1 MKQEPY
7 FKDDI
12 LSNEEDWKS
21 EHQERGKLG
30 LYMSDVIDQKVKSST

>member
-7 FKDDI
+7 FKDDT
-12 LSNEEDWKS
+12 LSNEKDWKS
-21 EHQERGKLG
+21 AQQERGKLV